1 MFVHR
6 KGNIVCMG
14 RYGQKWRKQDKDLA
28 DLNCLNAQKFMLSSM
43 LMAPLSP
50 GCGPVGGCHGQ
61 RGGRDEAAD
70 PRQQGEDAGAHRRQP
85 HQLPLPRPAHGEC
98 SKYYSASIQIFSRL
112 QVNVAEAESSGSSKH
127 ATSRQVRTGRL
138 YMIDLAGSERAANTK
153 VTLRY

>member
-1 MFVHR
+1 M
-6 KGNIVCMG
+6 
-14 RYGQKWRKQDKDLA
+14 A
-28 DLNCLNAQKFMLSSM
+28 DLNCLNAQKCMLSSK

-153 VTLRY
+153 VTLTYCLRSRPISPNVVC